1 MGNRNY
7 STAVSAM
14 LSLTA
19 ATRIFVALQPVDMRQ
34 SFNGLFAR
42 VQAVLKEEPTSGHL
56 YIFTNKNRN
65 RLKILCF
72 DGSGIWICAKRL
84 DRGTFGWPK
93 GEGASRLLRAEEL
106 SLLVHGIEGISRRNW
121 HRV

>member
-1 MGNRNY
+1 
-7 STAVSAM
+7 M